1 MEEPVPSNPRRQE
14 RCPPASVVFGLLVV
28 LSVLGSGVY
37 VFCSFC
43 K

>member
-1 MEEPVPSNPRRQE
+1 MEEPAQSNCSRPE
-14 RCPPASVVFGLLVV
+14 SHPPASAVLGLLVV

>member
-1 MEEPVPSNPRRQE
+1 MEEPIQSNHPREGRF
-14 RCPPASVVFGLLVV
+14 PPVSVVFGLFVV
-28 LSVLGSGVY
+28 LSVLGSGIY